1 MVNLFKMTG
10 GIPTQTISN
19 VLLGAGIP
27 TNKNRLTNDLFSRI
41 EMDSKDS
48 QPPGPSTPGA
58 AVETGERHSLS
69 ALYVMKAY
77 YSSGEMPAG
86 VSRRPL
92 SPPPM

>member
-1 MVNLFKMTG
+1 
-10 GIPTQTISN
+10 
-19 VLLGAGIP
+19 
-27 TNKNRLTNDLFSRI
+27 
-41 EMDSKDS
+41 MDSKDS

-69 ALYVMKAY
+69 ALYAMKAY
-77 YSSGEMPAG
+77 YSSGEMPTV